1 MTYLPICDFGSHPYF
16 KKKHLVYVM
25 VGRGAEGYRWRLR
38 FCPDHLAVLQ
48 EDLAQFEVRTHV
60 RTIRALD
67 VTSVECVAGDGP
79 VREGGWQFFLTC
91 YPAQDE
97 RVDYWTG
104 IHGQCSLPV
113 YLKDPYQQSP
123 HP

>member
-1 MTYLPICDFGSHPYF
+1 MLNFPMCDFESHPFF

-25 VGRGAEGYRWRLR
+25 VGRGAEGFRWRLR

-48 EDLAQFEVRTHV
+48 EDLAQFEVGAHV
-60 RTIRALD
+60 RAIRA
-67 VTSVECVAGDGP
+67 SHSAAIECVAGDGP

-91 YPAQDE
+91 YPSQDE

-104 IHGQCSLPV
+104 VHDQCRLPV
-113 YLKDPYQQSP
+113 YLRDQYQESP